1 MPPRCGAPWAGCRR
15 DSRPPPSGCCAGG
28 RRAGPG
34 GSRPRR
40 QTMITIRR
48 AAERGHAN
56 HGWLDTWHSFSF
68 DSYYD
73 PAHVQFGPLRVLNE
87 DFVAPGAGFPPHPH
101 RDMEI
106 ITIVLEGAV
115 AHRDSTGGEGVTRA
129 GDVQVMTAGKG
140 VVHSE
145 YNPSDERLHLLQIW
159 ILPDARG
166 RTPRYDQKAFPA
178 EARRNA
184 LLPVVAGSDTNGAL
198 RIHQDVTLYA
208 SELDAGK
215 SVTHTLAPATTT
227 IMICPASARSSAG
240 RPTWPASS
248 STGTAR
254 SSRRARSAR
263 ARRRSLRSPW
273 RTPSSA
279 RIASTPIPRTRS
291 RRARTWTR

>member
-1 MPPRCGAPWAGCRR
+1 MPPGCGAPWARCRR
-15 DSRPPPSGCCAGG
+15 DSRPPPSGYCA
-28 RRAGPG
+28 RWARARPS

-40 QTMITIRR
+40 QTMVTIRR

-145 YNPSDERLHLLQIW
+145 RSEEHTSELQSRLHLVCRLLLEKKKIRQP
-159 ILPDARG
+159 LHQ
-166 RTPRYDQKAFPA
+166 RT
-178 EARRNA
+178 
-184 LLPVVAGSDTNGAL
+184 V
-198 RIHQDVTLYA
+198 
-208 SELDAGK
+208 
-215 SVTHTLAPATTT
+215 
-227 IMICPASARSSAG
+227 
-240 RPTWPASS
+240 
-248 STGTAR
+248 
-254 SSRRARSAR
+254 
-263 ARRRSLRSPW
+263 
-273 RTPSSA
+273 
-279 RIASTPIPRTRS
+279 
-291 RRARTWTR
+291 

>member
-1 MPPRCGAPWAGCRR
+1 
-15 DSRPPPSGCCAGG
+15 
-28 RRAGPG
+28 
-34 GSRPRR
+34 
-40 QTMITIRR
+40 MITIRR

-145 YNPSDERLHLLQIW
+145 YNPSDGERLHLLQIW

-215 SVTHTLAPATTT
+215 SVTHTLAP
-227 IMICPASARSSAG
+227 G
-240 RPTWPASS
+240 
-248 STGTAR
+248 
-254 SSRRARSAR
+254 RRAYLFVSKGGVAVNGQALGQSDAAAIEGETLLEVRGA
-263 ARRRSLRSPW
+263 A
-273 RTPSSA
+273 PSEVLL
-279 RIASTPIPRTRS
+279 IDLP
-291 RRARTWTR
+291 